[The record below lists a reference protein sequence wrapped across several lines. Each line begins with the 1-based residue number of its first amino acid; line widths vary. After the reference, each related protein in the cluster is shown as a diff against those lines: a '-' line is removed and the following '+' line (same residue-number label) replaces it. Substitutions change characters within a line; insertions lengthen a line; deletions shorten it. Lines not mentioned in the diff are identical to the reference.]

1 MNNAN
6 NIPLKNNKK
15 TKRKFNFIDFLILL
29 LILTVLVVAV
39 FTIASW
45 SSIEKL
51 LTSSQVSL
59 QYTVELRGVDAEFI
73 NNIKTGD
80 TVTDSVSKTELGSV
94 TRVDIEKHSILDY
107 KEENGVYTGVPA
119 YYDDKYDITVYISS
133 NAEYLSGTGYT
144 INGTRI
150 AIGEILN
157 LRFPNFSSSA
167 YCIAGNFN

>member
-1 MNNAN
+1 MNNTN

-59 QYTVELRGVDAEFI
+59 QYTVELRGVDAEFM

-94 TRVDIEKHSILDY
+94 TRVDIDNHSILDY

-119 YYDDKYDITVYISS
+119 
-133 NAEYLSGTGYT
+133 
-144 INGTRI
+144 
-150 AIGEILN
+150 
-157 LRFPNFSSSA
+157 
-167 YCIAGNFN
+167 